1 MSGGRCDGKSGI
13 DRASRQGRDAVAGR
27 VDVRSVTTIATESG
41 RASFSASKKYA
52 PEELQKDYQVYRS
65 LLETHHPGLYW
76 YTAKD
81 SMDYFFD
88 WGAGNSGIHS
98 LNHSSGKFSVL

>member
-1 MSGGRCDGKSGI
+1 MISNRRAMNSIAGGGTGFFILILLTGCG
-13 DRASRQGRDAVAGR
+13 
-27 VDVRSVTTIATESG
+27 SG

-81 SMDYFFD
+81 SMDYFLD
-88 WGAGNSGIHS
+88 WGSRQLRDS
-98 LNHSSGKFSVL
+98 LNHSSGKFSVM